1 MKIMIFDKLRNLL
14 AEATVLEPE
23 EIEEDSHFEDDL
35 GMNIMED
42 FPRILALIN
51 SEFGIKLKIE
61 EVLDELEEMGETFGN
76 LAKIIEEECELG

>member
-1 MKIMIFDKLRNLL
+1 MTIFEKLKHLL

-23 EIEEDSHFEDDL
+23 EIEADSHFEDDL
-35 GMNIMED
+35 GMNLMED

-61 EVLDELEEMGETFGN
+61 EVLDELEEMDETFGN

>member
-1 MKIMIFDKLRNLL
+1 MIFEKLKHLL
-14 AEATVLEPE
+14 AEAAVLEPE
-23 EIEEDSHFEDDL
+23 EIEADSHFEDDL

-51 SEFGIKLKIE
+51 GEFGIKLKIE